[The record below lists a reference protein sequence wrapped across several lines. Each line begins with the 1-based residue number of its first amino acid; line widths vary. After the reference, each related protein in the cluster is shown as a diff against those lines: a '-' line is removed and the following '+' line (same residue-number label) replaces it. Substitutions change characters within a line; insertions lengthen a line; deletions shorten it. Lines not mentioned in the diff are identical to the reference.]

1 MITVSYS
8 KNNEIISLIE
18 VTGHALFAPKGQDI
32 VCSAVSSIMIGG
44 LNNLKR
50 AAEYK
55 IVIEEGH
62 VLLDTFKKNDEHDSI
77 VLETMFIQLMTIE
90 DSYKNY
96 IKIKRI

>member
-50 AAEYK
+50 AA
-55 IVIEEGH
+55 
-62 VLLDTFKKNDEHDSI
+62 
-77 VLETMFIQLMTIE
+77 
-90 DSYKNY
+90 
-96 IKIKRI
+96 

>member
-55 IVIEEGH
+55 IVNGLMFGWQLWEWYPR
-62 VLLDTFKKNDEHDSI
+62 VR
-77 VLETMFIQLMTIE
+77 MFIM
-90 DSYKNY
+90 
-96 IKIKRI
+96 